1 MNRPTK
7 TDDDFID
14 YYEVLQLSASADGE
28 TIDRVYRMLAKR
40 YHPDN
45 HATGNADR
53 FRLIAEAHRILSNPE
68 QRAAFDARYEESRG
82 TVLQIFDATSNPD
95 NFAGD
100 QRIFDALLSLLYIS
114 RRRDARKGGLGIL
127 QIERLLGCPSEHL
140 EFHTWYLR
148 QKGWIER
155 SENGQLTITADGV
168 DRVIERNTLS
178 ISQDR
183 LLAAENQ
190 PHHDPSSTDEQ
201 HNKSNGSGSANGQS
215 GHESY

>member
-1 MNRPTK
+1 MNRPSKHEDT
-7 TDDDFID
+7 FID
-14 YYEVLQLSASADGE
+14 YYEILQLSANADGE

-45 HATGNADR
+45 HVTSNADR

-68 QRAAFDARYEESRG
+68 QRAAFDARYEETRTG
-82 TVLQIFDATSNPD
+82 VLQIFDDTSNPD

-127 QIERLLGCPSEHL
+127 QLERLLGCPSEHL

-155 SENGQLTITADGV
+155 LENGQLSITADGV
-168 DRVIERNTLS
+168 DRVIERNALS
-178 ISQDR
+178 VSQDR
-183 LLAAENQ
+183 LLNANNRTHAD
-190 PHHDPSSTDEQ
+190 HFGTDEA
-201 HNKSNGSGSANGQS
+201 HVKSNGAGSDNGQLGS
-215 GHESY
+215 H